1 MEVGVDTILV
11 RTSEI
16 CLKGGNRSMF
26 EKRLADDIAV
36 RLAPI
41 GAFSVRRD
49 QGNVIV
55 RHDGP
60 MTEAKIAA
68 ATETLGAVFGIAWF
82 QFAARC
88 ARDLDAVKTAAA
100 ALLAA
105 KAPTTFKVFA
115 TRSDKSFPLDSQEI
129 AVEVGGHL
137 FKNVPGAAVDVH
149 DPATRVTVLIERDGA
164 YVSADRIEGSR
175 GLPAGVTGKVVALL
189 SGGID
194 SPVAAWKAMR
204 RGCTPVFVHCH
215 SYPYVGRASI
225 DKVERLAARLATFD
239 RGAVLWLVPI
249 GDAQR
254 EITAKASEPERVL
267 LYRRLMLRI
276 AERVAR
282 RERALAIVTGD
293 SLGQVASQTLENIA
307 AVSAVAGMPVLR
319 PLAGEDKDDI
329 VAAAKRIG
337 TYAVSIEPHDDCC
350 TLFVPRKPATRST
363 AAALDA
369 QEAAYDLEALIGAAL
384 DKAERRVC
392 AAPARVAVVS

>member
-1 MEVGVDTILV
+1 MEGRVDTILI

-26 EKRLADDIAV
+26 EKRLADDIAA
-36 RLAPI
+36 RLASV
-41 GAFSVRRD
+41 GDFSVRRD
-49 QGNVIV
+49 QGNVVV
-55 RHDGP
+55 RHEWP
-60 MTEAKIAA
+60 LTEEQVAA
-68 ATETLGAVFGIAWF
+68 ATAALGETFGVAWF

-88 ARDLDAVKTAAA
+88 DRDLEAIKATAAP
-100 ALLAA
+100 LLAT

-115 TRSDKSFPLDSQEI
+115 TRGDKTFPLDSQAI

-137 FKNVPGAAVDVH
+137 FKNVPGATVDVH
-149 DPATRVTVLIERDGA
+149 EPATRVTVQIEHDGA
-164 YVSADRIEGSR
+164 FVSADRIEGSR

-194 SPVAAWKAMR
+194 SPVAAYKAMR

-225 DKVERLAARLATFD
+225 DKVERLAARLASYD
-239 RGAVLWLVPI
+239 KNAVLWLVPI

-254 EITAKASEPERVL
+254 EITAKAGEPERIL
-267 LYRRLMLRI
+267 LYRRLMLRV
-276 AERVAR
+276 AERIAK

-307 AVSAVAGMPVLR
+307 AVSAVATMPVLR

-329 VAAAKRIG
+329 VVAAKRIG
-337 TYAVSIEPHDDCC
+337 TYATSIEPRDDCC

-369 QEAAYDLEALIGAAL
+369 QEAKYDLEALLSDAL
-384 DKAERRVC
+384 GKAERRVC
-392 AAPARVAVVS
+392 AEPARAAVVS

>member
-1 MEVGVDTILV
+1 METRADTIIV

-26 EKRLADDIAV
+26 EKKLAEAIAA

-41 GAFSVRRD
+41 GNFSVRRD
-49 QGNVIV
+49 QGNVV
-55 RHDGP
+55 AAHEGP
-60 MTEAKIAA
+60 LSDVQAA
-68 ATETLGAVFGIAWF
+68 AVSASLGDVFGIAWF
-82 QFAARC
+82 QFAVRC
-88 ARDLDAVKTAAA
+88 APDLDAVKAAA
-100 ALLAA
+100 TSLLAA

-115 TRSDKSFPLDSQEI
+115 TRTDKTFPLDSQAI
-129 AVEVGGHL
+129 AVDVGGHL
-137 FKNVPGAAVDVH
+137 HQNVPGATVDVH
-149 DPATRVTVLIERDGA
+149 DPATRVSVLLERDAAFVSVGREEGA
-164 YVSADRIEGSR
+164 R

-225 DKVERLAARLATFD
+225 DKVGRLAARLASFD
-239 RGAVLWLVPI
+239 RGAVLYLVPI

-254 EITAKASEPERVL
+254 EITAKAGEPARVL

-276 AERVAR
+276 AERIAE
-282 RERALAIVTGD
+282 RERALAVVTGD

-307 AVSAVAGMPVLR
+307 AVSAAARMPVLR

-329 VAAAKRIG
+329 VAMARRIG
-337 TYAVSIEPHDDCC
+337 TYATSIEPHDDCC
-350 TLFVPRKPATRST
+350 TLFVPRRPATRST

-369 QEAAYDLEALIGAAL
+369 EERKYDLDALIDAAL
-384 DKAERRVC
+384 AKAERRM
-392 AAPARVAVVS
+392 AAETARAAMVY